1 LIHDDYLFLYIN
13 TGFLEDTLIGGRMAS
28 EKAQTALFFGQ
39 LPYVTA
45 KESKITGKIRLQPN
59 DFQVEELES
68 YCPTGSGEHLFVRFC
83 KTGLTTPEAVSRIAR
98 ALGTDPKEASWAG
111 LKDRYAVT
119 EQWASFHGGDP
130 VKAHTI
136 KIDKISI
143 LKAALHPH
151 KLRTGHLRG
160 NKFLIRI
167 RETPRDSCEIAQGIL
182 SRLDQVG
189 LPNYY
194 GEQRFGFQGRNLEQA
209 CGWIVN
215 GEKSPRD
222 RFSRKFY
229 LSVLQSAI
237 FNDWLAQR
245 LQLIPIDC
253 PLDGD
258 LFRKEDTGGMF
269 VTDDLESVRIRMKNW
284 EISPTGPIFGDK
296 MRWAEGRAR
305 EVEESMLQRW
315 NVSIDTFRRHK
326 KYGPGS
332 RRPTRVRPHQWNVS
346 YESDA
351 LVLSFQLPKGAYA
364 TTVLREL
371 MKDDVGLENHSG
383 VDVDDAET

>member
-1 LIHDDYLFLYIN
+1 MD
-13 TGFLEDTLIGGRMAS
+13 S
-28 EKAQTALFFGQ
+28 EKTQTALFFGQ
-39 LPYVTA
+39 MPYVTA
-45 KESKITGKIRLQPN
+45 KESKITGKIRLEPN

-68 YCPTGSGEHLFVRFC
+68 YSPTGSGEHLFVRFR

-98 ALGTDPKEASWAG
+98 ALDTDPREASWAG

-119 EQWASFHGGDP
+119 EQWASFRGGDP

-136 KIDKISI
+136 KIDQISI

-160 NKFLIRI
+160 NRFLIRI

-194 GEQRFGFQGRNLEQA
+194 GEQRFGFKGRNIEQA
-209 CGWIVN
+209 RGWVVN

-229 LSVLQSAI
+229 LSVFQSAI

-245 LQLIPIDC
+245 LQMVPIDS

-269 VTDDLESVRIRMKNW
+269 VTEELESTRVRMKNW

-296 MRWAEGRAR
+296 MRRAEGRAR
-305 EVEESMLQRW
+305 ELEESILQRW
-315 NVSIDTFRRHK
+315 SVSIDTFRRYK

-332 RRPTRVRPHQWNVS
+332 RRTARVRPHQWNVS
-346 YESDA
+346 YEADA
-351 LVLSFQLPKGAYA
+351 LILSFQLPKGAYA
-364 TTVLREL
+364 TALLREL
-371 MKDDVGLENHSG
+371 LKNEASIEDNSG
-383 VDVDDAET
+383 VDVDDTEN